1 MSEVSFMITITERAR
16 EKAFIRLYSEHG
28 VDISFITYGNG
39 TATSKVLNT
48 FGLEA
53 SEKAVMGSFITTEN
67 FAPIKKDLQRRFHID
82 VPGTGVVFVIPLSA
96 MGGKKQLNF
105 LLGSQ
110 EYVRGEESVM
120 KNTETE
126 LIVVIANHGHSDTIM
141 EAARS
146 AGVRGGTIIHAK
158 GTAAH
163 GTDKFMGMVLAEKK
177 EMLYMVV
184 DSASRDNVM
193 RAIMDNAGIKT
204 DARAVVF
211 SLPVTATA
219 GMRLASDNDD

>member
-67 FAPIKKDLQRRFHID
+67 FAPIQKDLQRRFHID

-96 MGGKKQLNF
+96 MGGKKQLSF

-110 EYVRGEESVM
+110 E
-120 KNTETE
+120 
-126 LIVVIANHGHSDTIM
+126 
-141 EAARS
+141 
-146 AGVRGGTIIHAK
+146 
-158 GTAAH
+158 
-163 GTDKFMGMVLAEKK
+163 
-177 EMLYMVV
+177 
-184 DSASRDNVM
+184 
-193 RAIMDNAGIKT
+193 
-204 DARAVVF
+204 
-211 SLPVTATA
+211 
-219 GMRLASDNDD
+219 

>member
-1 MSEVSFMITITERAR
+1 MITITERSR
-16 EKAFIRLYSEHG
+16 EKAFIKLYSEHG

-39 TATSKVLNT
+39 TATSAVLNT

-53 SEKAVMGSFITTEN
+53 SEKAIMGSFVTSEN
-67 FAPIKKDLQRRFHID
+67 FVSIKKDLQRRFHID
-82 VPGTGVVFVIPLSA
+82 IPGTGVVFLIPLSSI
-96 MGGKKQLNF
+96 GGKKQLSI

-126 LIVVIANHGHSDTIM
+126 LIVVIANNGHTETIM
-141 EAARS
+141 DAARS

-158 GTAAH
+158 GTGAQ
-163 GTDKFMGMVLAEKK
+163 GTDKFMGMVIAEKK

-184 DSASRDNVM
+184 NSADRDKVM
-193 RAIMDNAGIKT
+193 RAIMDSSGLRTEAQ
-204 DARAVVF
+204 AVVF
-211 SLPVTATA
+211 SLPVSATA
-219 GMRLASDNDD
+219 GMRLAADNDD